1 MNKEKTEEQKARY
14 RSLSKVAVAAR
25 SLSPEPGTPNPES
38 EPKITNM
45 YSRGSGGGIDDQYYI
60 DELIGLDDF
69 TYDDWIGGDKRK
81 EKKKKPV
88 HPEWIR
94 ARKARHWKILSDHL
108 KMQKE
113 KN

>member
-1 MNKEKTEEQKARY
+1 MSKEKTEEQKGQD
-14 RSLSKVAVAAR
+14 R

-45 YSRGSGGGIDDQYYI
+45 FTHGSGGGIDDQYYI